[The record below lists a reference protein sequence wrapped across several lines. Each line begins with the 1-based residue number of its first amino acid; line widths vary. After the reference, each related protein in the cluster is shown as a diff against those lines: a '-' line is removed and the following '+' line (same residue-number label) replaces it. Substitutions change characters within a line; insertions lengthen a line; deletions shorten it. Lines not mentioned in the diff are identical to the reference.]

1 MFTSRAEYR
10 LMLRADNADRRLT
23 PKGKKAGL
31 VGSGRQAAFDRKR
44 KALDHAER
52 LLRMIALSPNAA
64 MQHGLVVRQD
74 GMVRDGLALLR
85 LPHIDMRALAR
96 VCPELG
102 RMPPDVAQQFE
113 IEARYAAYLPRQLA
127 DIAAFRDDEACRL
140 PEDLALEDIAGL
152 SREVRARLA
161 EVRPETIGSAARI
174 PGMTPAALALLYKH
188 AKKAVSA

>member
-1 MFTSRAEYR
+1 
-10 LMLRADNADRRLT
+10 
-23 PKGKKAGL
+23 
-31 VGSGRQAAFDRKR
+31 
-44 KALDHAER
+44 
-52 LLRMIALSPNAA
+52 
-64 MQHGLVVRQD
+64 
-74 GMVRDGLALLR
+74 
-85 LPHIDMRALAR
+85 
-96 VCPELG
+96 
-102 RMPPDVAQQFE
+102 MPPDVAQQFE